1 MSKKPFNSVSV
12 VIGTYGN
19 RDEWQPLVDR
29 AMASAW
35 NQTVPP
41 CEVIHSHGNTLAQAR
56 NDGAK
61 QATGTWLIFLDA
73 DDELDEKYIEA
84 MLAADGDLRR
94 PATLGVVDGVED
106 DEPVMLERKPL
117 LSGNYIVIGA
127 MHRKL
132 DFEVAGGFYELP
144 RLEDWELWIRLSI
157 QGAEIVDVPD
167 AIYRV
172 HVRQESRNQGDHL
185 HGKVYSEVRQTYG
198 KYRGKG
204 NAL

>member
-1 MSKKPFNSVSV
+1 MPNNGVSIIV
-12 VIGTYGN
+12 GTYGN
-19 RDEWQPLVDR
+19 QEEWQPLVDR
-29 AMASAW
+29 AMASAR
-35 NQTVPP
+35 NQTVQPV
-41 CEVIHSHGNTLAQAR
+41 EVIHSHGPTLAQAR
-56 NDGAK
+56 NAGAK
-61 QATGTWLIFLDA
+61 QAVGTWLIFLDA
-73 DDELDEKYIEA
+73 DDELDEKYVEA

-132 DFEVAGGFYELP
+132 DFEIAGGFYELP

-157 QGAEIVDVPD
+157 QGAVITDVPD
-167 AIYRV
+167 AIYKV
-172 HVRQESRNQGDHL
+172 HVREESRNQGDKL
-185 HGKVYSEVRQTYG
+185 HGKVYAEVRQRYG